1 VPRIYHAALNTFRGL
16 AHAGRTEAA
25 VREELIVLAI
35 ALPLGLWAAP
45 NAAWYVAMIGSLFVV
60 LAVELLNTAI
70 EKLCDHVSPEWRTNI
85 GLVKDYGSA
94 AVFFGLCLA
103 GMVWIVALAVR
114 FGFL

>member
-1 VPRIYHAALNTFRGL
+1 M
-16 AHAGRTEAA
+16 
-25 VREELIVLAI
+25 REELIVLAI
-35 ALPLGLWAAP
+35 ALPLGLWVAP
-45 NAAWYVAMIGSLFVV
+45 SPAWYVAMIGSL
-60 LAVELLNTAI
+60 LAILAIELLNTAI

-114 FGFL
+114 LGFL

>member
-1 VPRIYHAALNTFRGL
+1 VPRIYKAALNTFRGL

-25 VREELIVLAI
+25 VREELIVLAV
-35 ALPLGLWAAP
+35 ALPAGVWLAP
-45 NAAWYVAMIGSLFVV
+45 NPAWYVAMIGSL
-60 LAVELLNTAI
+60 LAILAIELLNTAI

-103 GMVWIVALAVR
+103 GLVWIVAIATR